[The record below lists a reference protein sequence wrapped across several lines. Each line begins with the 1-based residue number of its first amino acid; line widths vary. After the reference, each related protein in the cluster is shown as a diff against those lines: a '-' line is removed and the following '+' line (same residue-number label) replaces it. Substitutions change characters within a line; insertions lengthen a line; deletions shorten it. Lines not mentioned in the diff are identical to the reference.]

1 LVILLLTL
9 NQEMRD
15 QEKQLGALLK
25 KLRKQAGYSIEDW
38 AAIFNTEPTIIAS
51 IELGQELPQEF
62 LIALI
67 EWIITSLEHPQNTT
81 QILPTGWQR
90 KLPKAV
96 NTVLGSI
103 ELKNSK
109 LRQLEQALRLQEQ
122 IIERTKNNVKAHAN
136 QVKSY
141 EKLLDTYRAKI
152 NDLEKKQV
160 IDQKLSRYE
169 RISRILPTML
179 LLLCGVG
186 ALFILMPQVFPGE
199 VTPKP
204 ALSLQKRIV
213 HQQVPLIR
221 KRQIFTKMPQKKESN
236 NTSPVQALASKRRR
250 RIKTLPPL
258 SEKIVAKNTP
268 QPKNKVISGAN
279 QDLSDLLALN
289 GERKKKLHEQYI
301 SNQGK
306 TILKF
311 NNIHKKKMVLVIND
325 SNQKEI
331 YRDTIRSR
339 EYLLDIGSYLPGKYY
354 YWMHNFPNSD
364 SGRDGTFV
372 VKAKK

>member
-1 LVILLLTL
+1 MILLTL
-9 NQEMRD
+9 DQEMKD
-15 QEKQLGALLK
+15 QEKQLGTLLK
-25 KLRKQAGYSIEDW
+25 KLREQVGYSIEDW

-62 LIALI
+62 LVALI
-67 EWIITSLEHPQNTT
+67 EWIITSLEHPQST
-81 QILPTGWQR
+81 QILPTGLQD
-90 KLPKAV
+90 KLPKV
-96 NTVLGSI
+96 INTVLGSI
-103 ELKNSK
+103 ELKDSK

-122 IIERTKNNVKAHAN
+122 IIERTRDNVKAHAN

-141 EKLLDTYRAKI
+141 EELLDTYRATI
-152 NDLEKKQV
+152 NDLEQKQAV
-160 IDQKLSRYE
+160 DQRLSRYK
-169 RISRILPTML
+169 RINRMLPAML
-179 LLLCGVG
+179 LLLCSVG
-186 ALFILMPQVFPGE
+186 ALFILMPQLFPGE

-204 ALSLQKRIV
+204 ALSLQKRIT

-221 KRQIFTKMPQKKESN
+221 KRQILTKMPQKKQHN
-236 NTSPVQALASKRRR
+236 NISPVQALASKRRR

-268 QPKNKVISGAN
+268 QSKHQVISGAN